1 MPQIVDSL
9 KDAYGLSS
17 GNILSGS
24 ISISCD
30 AFWYYPVTACVA
42 TIKFNNLSGSMTN
55 ATIGAGIGIYGNISS
70 VTQSSGLALLY
81 SGSYFPG
88 Y

>member
-1 MPQIVDSL
+1 MPQIVDGL

-17 GNILSGS
+17 GNVLSGS
-24 ISISCD
+24 ITIGCD
-30 AFWYYPVTACVA
+30 AFWYYPVTSCVA
-42 TIKFNNLSGSMTN
+42 TINFRNLSGSLNNVTV
-55 ATIGAGIGIYGNISS
+55 GAGVGIYGNIAS
-70 VTQSSGLALLY
+70 VTQSSGIALLY